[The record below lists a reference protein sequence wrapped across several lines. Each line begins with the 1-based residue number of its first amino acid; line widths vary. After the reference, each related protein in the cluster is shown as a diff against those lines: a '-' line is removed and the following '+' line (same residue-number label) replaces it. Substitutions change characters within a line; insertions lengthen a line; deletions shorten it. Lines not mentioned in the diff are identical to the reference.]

1 MTRLESSPTGR
12 LATGWVEWGRH
23 ATKLDQDLSGVYD
36 LRTSAFPAKTGGRQC
51 QHQLRLQRRRRAHQ
65 LQRKHYRHRC
75 EDLLGN
81 SIRRFSFAS
90 VMRIGHGCPGAEY
103 GRLYSCWC
111 SCNLPRFLSVGTPM
125 GAVSHLVCLP
135 LQRWTQGL
143 PDVSLEPE
151 GGNNA
156 NNSKHYSP

>member
-1 MTRLESSPTGR
+1 MTGLESSPTGR
-12 LATGWVEWGRH
+12 PATGWVEWGRH

-90 VMRIGHGCPGAEY
+90 VMRIGHGMSRSRIRAA
-103 GRLYSCWC
+103 L
-111 SCNLPRFLSVGTPM
+111 LVLVLVQLAALLSVGTPM
-125 GAVSHLVCLP
+125 GDPESPEESLLP
-135 LQRWTQGL
+135 LQWSR
-143 PDVSLEPE
+143 
-151 GGNNA
+151 
-156 NNSKHYSP
+156 